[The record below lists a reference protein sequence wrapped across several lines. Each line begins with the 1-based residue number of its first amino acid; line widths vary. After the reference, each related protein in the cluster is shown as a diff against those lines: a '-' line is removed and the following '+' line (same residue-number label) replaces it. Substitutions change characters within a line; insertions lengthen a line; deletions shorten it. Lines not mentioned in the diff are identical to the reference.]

1 MNTSLKED
9 RQAPTK
15 MKASPYRQS
24 CGISKQQGT
33 RHQKAQG
40 EKDMVDV
47 MKDRIKEDRLENA
60 KKMIADGNIPI
71 EKIAYFQGLPLSEV
85 QRIAEEV
92 KARSETE

>member
-1 MNTSLKED
+1 MEKTAL
-9 RQAPTK
+9 
-15 MKASPYRQS
+15 YRQF